1 MRAGIRSRPWAGIDV
16 GTFSVK
22 LLLAHGGGRFALIEE
37 PLPTVFGD
45 AAANRPP
52 EVIAKAVTSGL
63 SRLETTPRGLR
74 GVTMGI
80 GGSDV
85 IVKQIQLPLLD
96 DNEVGPALR
105 FEARKHL
112 PFDPQTMVIDFQI
125 VNRLPGQKRLDVV
138 IAAVPR
144 EKLDR
149 VIAPL
154 LSLGIDADIVDATP
168 LALTNALTQGENLES
183 GAWVLLDIGH
193 LSSHLTMFQRGEPYF
208 SRRLDFGGRTLT
220 QAIAEGTH
228 VPVEE
233 AEEWKLA
240 AGSDSPGFRVD
251 WDSREM
257 RAVLESLRRDLAE
270 ELRRSFA
277 FYRTLGQL
285 PDPMRIWISGGSARL
300 PGLSARLSELLGT
313 PAILFDPIEKIQRH
327 AGHEG
332 GGTPGPQFAQAYGL
346 ALRSA

>member
-22 LLLAHGGGRFALIEE
+22 LLLSHGGGRFTAVEE
-37 PLPTVFGD
+37 ILPRNGD
-45 AAANRPP
+45 EGAAPRPP
-52 EVIAKAVTSGL
+52 EVVAKAIASAL
-63 SRLETTPRGLR
+63 SRIDSGPRGLR
-74 GVTMGI
+74 GVSLGVS
-80 GGSDV
+80 GSDV

-96 DNEVGPALR
+96 DAEVGPALR

-125 VNRLPGQKRLDVV
+125 VNRLPSQKRLDVLL
-138 IAAVPR
+138 AAVPR
-144 EKLDR
+144 ERLEKAMLPLRELD
-149 VIAPL
+149 L
-154 LSLGIDADIVDATP
+154 EADIVDATP
-168 LALTNALTQGENLES
+168 LALTNALTNGEELGS
-183 GAWVLLDIGH
+183 HAWVLLDVGH
-193 LSSHLTMFQRGEPYF
+193 VSSHLTLYQRGEPYF
-208 SRRLDFGGRTLT
+208 SRRIDFGGRTIT
-220 QAIAEGTH
+220 QAIATGTR

-240 AGSDSPGFRVD
+240 AGSDEPGFRVD

-257 RAVLESLRRDLAE
+257 QAVRECLRSDLAE

-285 PDPMRIWISGGSARL
+285 PDPMRIWISGGSSRL
-300 PGLSARLSELLGT
+300 PGLAARLGELIGL
-313 PAILFDPIEKIQRH
+313 PVLLFDPLEKMQH
-327 AGHEG
+327 GVHTTAT
-332 GGTPGPQFAQAYGL
+332 TPGPHFAQAYGL